1 MGFNACKAVKES
13 ELILMR
19 KTFIKCNSVTPS
31 SHPNVTNLF
40 HYL

>member
-1 MGFNACKAVKES
+1 MLFNACKAAEES

-19 KTFIKCNSVTPS
+19 KTFIKCNSNCY
-31 SHPNVTNLF
+31 HPNGTNLF

>member
-1 MGFNACKAVKES
+1 MGFNACKTAEES

-19 KTFIKCNSVTPS
+19 ETFIKCNSIC
-31 SHPNVTNLF
+31 SHPNGTNLF